1 VGEIIF
7 KTLFLIVAV
16 FFTVTHADII
26 GGYTSDFFDY
36 GVGARYIAMGG
47 AGRSIVDDADAGY
60 WNPALLP
67 KVPFLNLRS
76 MTSTL
81 LGVTHYNQLAISIPL
96 SDIDMIS
103 FTYLGMGMD
112 SLEIHLSSIPSA
124 TPEGSFDVNKS
135 ALMLSYGRK
144 MNDNLN
150 LGITGKY
157 GMRKVYEQQ
166 DSVMAFDLGAFLDLG
181 LVQCGGTVKN
191 VFVTMMG
198 DQTVDKYDMDVDL
211 GVSTK
216 WNNMLFSVDMA
227 RLMRKDLSLYA
238 GVEYEAF
245 SIKDAFNLK
254 LRGGINSNELSIG
267 LGVFSDS
274 IVFDYTYLI
283 RSMSQEQ
290 LFSFGLDFNETAKN
304 QKMLNAEKLYKKA
317 ISAIETYNFTIAKTY
332 VTAGLLEY
340 SNLFVL
346 RDLNTRLNFV
356 LAFKA
361 SDAIKDDNGRRLLR
375 DSFQDFLL
383 QKWDD
388 SLDTTEY
395 LVSKYDGK
403 DLNNYQ
409 MMIESL
415 SKKASKFKGKDIV
428 KTYIEEAMGGLMVD
442 DLKTSTIKLEQILYF
457 EPENM
462 LVLKRLGSNYYV
474 LGNKDKALE
483 IWRRVLAIDPNDKEV
498 AQFVKNMGVAK

>member
-1 VGEIIF
+1 
-7 KTLFLIVAV
+7 
-16 FFTVTHADII
+16 
-26 GGYTSDFFDY
+26 
-36 GVGARYIAMGG
+36 
-47 AGRSIVDDADAGY
+47 
-60 WNPALLP
+60 
-67 KVPFLNLRS
+67 
-76 MTSTL
+76 
-81 LGVTHYNQLAISIPL
+81 
-96 SDIDMIS
+96 
-103 FTYLGMGMD
+103 
-112 SLEIHLSSIPSA
+112 
-124 TPEGSFDVNKS
+124 
-135 ALMLSYGRK
+135 
-144 MNDNLN
+144 
-150 LGITGKY
+150 
-157 GMRKVYEQQ
+157 
-166 DSVMAFDLGAFLDLG
+166 
-181 LVQCGGTVKN
+181 
-191 VFVTMMG
+191 
-198 DQTVDKYDMDVDL
+198 
-211 GVSTK
+211 
-216 WNNMLFSVDMA
+216 
-227 RLMRKDLSLYA
+227 
-238 GVEYEAF
+238 
-245 SIKDAFNLK
+245 
-254 LRGGINSNELSIG
+254 
-267 LGVFSDS
+267 
-274 IVFDYTYLI
+274 
-283 RSMSQEQ
+283 MSQEQ